1 MALNTIG
8 EELFA
13 TTFVAVLAKVS
24 SSITC
29 DPQISSPGRVSRYL
43 SFYDIVESVCRLLG
57 PVLLGGV
64 VSWRGFAGCERVLVT
79 CFVGEEWR

>member
-13 TTFVAVLAKVS
+13 TTFVAVLARVALS
-24 SSITC
+24 SPC
-29 DPQISSPGRVSRYL
+29 DPQISPPGRVSRYL

-57 PVLLGGV
+57 PVELGGV
-64 VSWRGFAGCERVLVT
+64 VSWLGFAACERVLVA
-79 CFVGEEWR
+79 CFVGKAWR